1 MLQNAFDKTLINH
14 FFVSVIE
21 IIERSKQMFLMMG
34 LLKIQSLFGQR
45 PNYTSSCGCQRRG
58 EEALL
63 ENIKFGIK
71 SKKLDEDIYL
81 KLFYPNLFL

>member
-45 PNYTSSCGCQRRG
+45 PNYTVVVVVN
-58 EEALL
+58 EEV
-63 ENIKFGIK
+63 
-71 SKKLDEDIYL
+71 KKLYSKISSL
-81 KLFYPNLFL
+81 VSKVKNWMKTFT